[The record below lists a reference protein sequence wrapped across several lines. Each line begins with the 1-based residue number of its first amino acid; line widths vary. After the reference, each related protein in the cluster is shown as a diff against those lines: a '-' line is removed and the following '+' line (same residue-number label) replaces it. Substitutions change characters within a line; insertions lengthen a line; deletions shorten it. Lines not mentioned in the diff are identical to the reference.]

1 MSKVKTTNTE
11 QYSKEKVQ
19 EELGYAVAAIKAALL
34 FPRGMSVV
42 DFHDLTNMLKI
53 IEEMIEGRKL

>member
-1 MSKVKTTNTE
+1 MSKAKVINTE

-19 EELGYAVAAIKAALL
+19 EYLGYAVADIKSALL

-53 IEEMIEGRKL
+53 LEEILDEK

>member
-11 QYSKEKVQ
+11 QYSKESVEINLKI
-19 EELGYAVAAIKAALL
+19 AISAIKTALL

-53 IEEMIEGRKL
+53 LEEILDEK

>member
-1 MSKVKTTNTE
+1 MSKAKVINTE

-19 EELGYAVAAIKAALL
+19 EHLGYAVAAIKAALL

-53 IEEMIEGRKL
+53 LEEILDEK